1 MAFDNR
7 INRRIFS
14 RMGVGEKLTSLLGGI
29 LTACLLTLFLFLPTL
44 F

>member
-14 RMGVGEKLTSLLGGI
+14 RMSVAEKSRSLVVGL
-29 LTACLLTLFLFLPTL
+29 LTACLLTIFFLIPEIL
-44 F
+44 